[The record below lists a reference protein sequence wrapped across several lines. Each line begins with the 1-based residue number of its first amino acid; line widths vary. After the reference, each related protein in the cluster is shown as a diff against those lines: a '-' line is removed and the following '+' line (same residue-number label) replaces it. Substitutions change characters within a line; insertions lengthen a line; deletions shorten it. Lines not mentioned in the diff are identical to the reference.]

1 MQHHQGKPANGVGK
15 TRVAIIGTGLA
26 GLTTAYLLQHDKQKR
41 YQVTLFE
48 QAPKFSLDAASV
60 TIKNQKTGAAER
72 IDIPPRSFCRG
83 YYENLCRMYDHLG
96 VPFQR
101 IQLIW
106 VFARVSAAAQ
116 TQIPTHDEAEKM
128 PGSYFVYGKRL
139 HEMLLISPHF
149 WGGSLQN
156 ILQTFCLALCH
167 IWFFAACF
175 LLTPRTIKPEAY
187 LDVKSA
193 SKDVANCESF
203 RQYLDRTR
211 LPQGYVLYYL
221 LPVLSIICSCSHA
234 EMLDFPAS
242 DVTEFMKG
250 SFLQKTYVASGG
262 INRVQATLA
271 EGIEDIRLESRVT
284 KVDKVD
290 GGVLIRYEST
300 KDVGRSASEE
310 KFDRVVLAVSPNV
323 AAAIFNPSK
332 PLLSVIPTVPV
343 TSTVVAPLSSGLSVV
358 PEQTHV
364 PSGQCS
370 YRRGDAQVM
379 AFRTTFSESVVQTES
394 LHYLADGL
402 IVRTS
407 PVGDAPELKG
417 TLDTSRFT
425 RTLRTTESRRMVQRL
440 MGTGKSGV
448 AEAGV
453 WVNGRDNV
461 WIVGSWCWDGMVLL
475 EGCIISA
482 MRVARDLGVAVPWE
496 H

>member
-1 MQHHQGKPANGVGK
+1 MMQQHQANGEGK

-26 GLTTAYLLQHDKQKR
+26 GLTTAYLLHNDKQKR

-48 QAPKFSLDAASV
+48 QAPRFSLDAASV
-60 TIKNQKTGAAER
+60 TVKNEKTGTLER

-106 VFARVSAAAQ
+106 VFAKVSAATQ
-116 TQIPTHDEAEKM
+116 TQIPSHEAAETM
-128 PGSYFVYGKRL
+128 PGNYFVYGKRL
-139 HEMLLISPHF
+139 HEALLISPHF
-149 WGGSLQN
+149 WRGSLQN
-156 ILQTFCLALCH
+156 ILQTFYLALCH

-175 LLTPRTIKPEAY
+175 LLAPRTIKPEAY

-193 SKDVANCESF
+193 TKDVAHCESF
-203 RQYLDRTR
+203 RQYLDRIR
-211 LPQGYVLYYL
+211 LPQSYVLYYL

-250 SFLQKTYVASGG
+250 SFCK
-262 INRVQATLA
+262 
-271 EGIEDIRLESRVT
+271 RLT
-284 KVDKVD
+284 KVDRVD

-300 KDVGRSASEE
+300 RDATRSASEE
-310 KFDRVVLAVSPNV
+310 TFDRVVLAVSPNV

-332 PLLSVIPTVPV
+332 PMLSVIPTVPV

-358 PEQTHV
+358 HEDTHV

-379 AFRTTFSESVVQTES
+379 AFRTTFSESIVQTES
-394 LHYLADGL
+394 LHYLSDGL

-425 RTLRTTESRRMVQRL
+425 RTLRTTESRGMVQRV
-440 MGTGKSGV
+440 MGTGKSGL
-448 AEAGV
+448 AETGV

-482 MRVARDLGVAVPWE
+482 MRVARDLGVAIPWQQ
-496 H
+496 

>member
-1 MQHHQGKPANGVGK
+1 MQRHRTNGESK
-15 TRVAIIGTGLA
+15 SRVAIIGTGLA
-26 GLTTAYLLQHDKQKR
+26 GLTTAYLLHNDKQKR
-41 YQVTLFE
+41 YEVTLFE

-60 TIKNQKTGAAER
+60 TVKNDKTGTLER

-106 VFARVSAAAQ
+106 VFAKVSAATQ
-116 TQIPTHDEAEKM
+116 TQIPSQDAAETM

-139 HEMLLISPHF
+139 HEALLVSPHF
-149 WGGSLQN
+149 WRGSLQN
-156 ILQTFCLALCH
+156 ILQTFYLAICH

-175 LLTPRTIKPEAY
+175 LLTPLTMKPEAY

-193 SKDVANCESF
+193 SKDVASCESF
-203 RQYLDRTR
+203 RQYLDRIR
-211 LPQGYVLYYL
+211 LPQNYVLYYL

-271 EGIEDIRLESRVT
+271 EGVDDVRLETRVT
-284 KVDKVD
+284 KVDRVD
-290 GGVLIRYEST
+290 GGVRIRYEST
-300 KDVGRSASEE
+300 QDATRSASEE
-310 KFDRVVLAVSPNV
+310 IFDRVVLAVSPNV

-332 PLLSVIPTVPV
+332 PMLSVIPTVPV
-343 TSTVVAPLSSGLSVV
+343 TSTVVAPLSSGLSIVQ
-358 PEQTHV
+358 EQTHI

-370 YRRGDAQVM
+370 YRRGDAQIM

-394 LHYLADGL
+394 LHYLSDGL

-417 TLDTSRFT
+417 ALDTSRFT
-425 RTLRTTESRRMVQRL
+425 RTLRTTESRSMVQRV
-440 MGTGKSGV
+440 MGTGRSDL
-448 AEAGV
+448 AETGV

-482 MRVARDLGVAVPWE
+482 MRVARDLGVAVPWQQ
-496 H
+496 